1 MKKKNVGIIGN
12 GKWGKKIIN
21 ELEKIS
27 NIKFVYNSKNNFK
40 NYEKNIDWIFILTP
54 DNTHYNIAKYFLKKN
69 VNVFCEK
76 PLSIKIKEAQ
86 SLIEF
91 SQRIKSRLYVD
102 DIENYK
108 KKKIRINRDTNY
120 IIRTKRDRGSVKSL
134 LNRLAY
140 HDFYL
145 LSDFLELDKISSVQ
159 VSSSKKFLQ
168 FTIILNNKKIFNFH
182 YNISSNIKKHQI
194 NKISLDKFK
203 NNPMRDMLI
212 SVLYKKKNFKKN
224 NLDALKCIKL
234 INKISKKIK

>member
-21 ELEKIS
+21 ELQKIS

-40 NYEKNIDWIFILTP
+40 NYEKEIDWIFILTP
-54 DNTHYNIAKYFLKKN
+54 DSTHYDITKFFLKKN

-86 SLIEF
+86 SLIEL
-91 SQRIKSRLYVD
+91 SRRIKSRLYVD

-108 KKKIRINRDTNY
+108 KKKIRINKDINY
-120 IIRTKRDRGSVKSL
+120 IIRTKRDKGSVKSL

-145 LSDFLELDKISSVQ
+145 LSEFLELNKIASVQ
-159 VSSSKKFLQ
+159 VSNSKKFLQ
-168 FTIILNNKKIFNFH
+168 FKIILNNKKIFDFH
-182 YNISSNIKKHQI
+182 YNISSKIKKHQI

-212 SVLYKKKNFKKN
+212 SVLYKKKNFKRN
-224 NLDALKCIKL
+224 NLDALKCIRL